1 MIHAHQSQS
10 QLSTQVDTQTQERT
24 RELADIAKNIASLAE
39 LFKDLSTMVIEQ
51 GTILDSVEWNIERTA
66 DSMESAVKELK
77 IAQGCVWLFDLSRA
91 G

>member
-1 MIHAHQSQS
+1 MIHAYQSQS
-10 QLSTQVDTQTQERT
+10 QLSTQIDAQTQERT

-77 IAQGCVWLFDLSRA
+77 IAQGCVWLVDLSRP